1 MLIYL
6 MVETD
11 DPQDQGYA
19 FLDLEDFLADWN
31 ADLDTE
37 YTTLQEFNDGEEYR
51 YLYVINTDKLH

>member
-1 MLIYL
+1 MLLYL

-37 YTTLQEFNDGEEYR
+37 YKTLQEFNEGEEYR
-51 YLYVINTDKLH
+51 YLYVINTDKIH